1 MVTVL
6 QFSEDFTPK
15 SQKHW
20 LSNLKQNETFQR
32 FQVTDVGINGVL
44 NGQGSLASFC
54 LTILLALVPRS
65 APHGHKV
72 VATAPNISSFYVTP
86 ERENSLAPPFKRK
99 ETFSRSRSADCP
111 SCLNPDWQ
119 GRMPIVSGTPKPIIV
134 KRTGL
139 TDQISCPPGA
149 GEWPQLF

>member
-6 QFSEDFTPK
+6 QISEDFTPK

-32 FQVTDVGINGVL
+32 FQDDWCRDQWCAY
-44 NGQGSLASFC
+44 GQGSLASFC

-72 VATAPNISSFYVTP
+72 VATAPNISSFYITP
-86 ERENSLAPPFKRK
+86 ERENSFVPPFKRK
-99 ETFSRSRSADCP
+99 ETFSRSHSADCP
-111 SCLNPDWQ
+111 SCLNPDWW
-119 GRMPIVSGTPKPIIV
+119 GRMPIVSGTPTPIIV

-139 TDQISCPPGA
+139 TDQISCPPGP
-149 GEWPQLF
+149 GEWRQLF